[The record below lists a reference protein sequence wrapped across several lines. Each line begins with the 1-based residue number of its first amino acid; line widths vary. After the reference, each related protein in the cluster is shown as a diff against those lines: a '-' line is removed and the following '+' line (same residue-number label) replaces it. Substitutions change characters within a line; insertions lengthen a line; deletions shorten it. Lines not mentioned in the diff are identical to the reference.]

1 MRNTDSSKYSIAH
14 LTEPRL
20 INKLYDLILEE
31 KKRGKH
37 GWLKNVYKNKNLTT
51 KEFKD
56 IWLKWWKGPLPPST
70 EVDIILIFEDPMQVI
85 DKALIGSIEIEYF
98 SSKDLNKKNF
108 YVGLQQVLAFS
119 IFGFDG
125 LSLWHVFAPEIEE
138 NVIENYATTASE
150 LISGFK
156 LPIFYLAMKI
166 QNKEDFRLKCFEPTR
181 LENTLEYY
189 IDWLNK
195 YWIVETNR
203 NPLLQ
208 RNEIRNRRNL
218 LKTILKVPV

>member
-1 MRNTDSSKYSIAH
+1 
-14 LTEPRL
+14 
-20 INKLYDLILEE
+20 
-31 KKRGKH
+31 
-37 GWLKNVYKNKNLTT
+37 
-51 KEFKD
+51 
-56 IWLKWWKGPLPPST
+56 
-70 EVDIILIFEDPMQVI
+70 MQVI

-98 SSKDLNKKNF
+98 SSRDLNKKNF

-150 LISGFK
+150 LISGFN

-166 QNKEDFRLKCFEPTR
+166 MNAEDFRLKCFEPTR

>member
-1 MRNTDSSKYSIAH
+1 
-14 LTEPRL
+14 
-20 INKLYDLILEE
+20 
-31 KKRGKH
+31 
-37 GWLKNVYKNKNLTT
+37 
-51 KEFKD
+51 
-56 IWLKWWKGPLPPST
+56 LPPST

-125 LSLWHVFAPEIEE
+125 LSLWHVFAPGIEE

-156 LPIFYLAMKI
+156 LPIFYLAVKI
-166 QNKEDFRLKCFEPTR
+166 QNKEDFILKCFESAR